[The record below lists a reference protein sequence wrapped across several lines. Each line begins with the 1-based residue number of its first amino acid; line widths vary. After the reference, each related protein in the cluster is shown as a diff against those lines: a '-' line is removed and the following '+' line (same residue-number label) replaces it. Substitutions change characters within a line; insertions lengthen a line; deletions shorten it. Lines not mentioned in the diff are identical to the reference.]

1 MTSSIQHLRSLLL
14 TAPLVMLA
22 ACGGGPTPGEEQA
35 GILQPELKAGIRM
48 TNSPHVCL
56 EEFNCV
62 RNEFGQRIRYW
73 DGKADV
79 PFELDSSRQKVK
91 WVDLNA
97 AVSALNAND
106 PLGIRILYGLDDQNT
121 SHPALRWAL
130 QPVILTQESQ
140 VFHAAQPIH
149 DKVWVVAND
158 GTLSNS
164 DTLIWQG
171 GAQANYLNK
180 VRIRRDAYTKF
191 APLEKGED
199 PRSYTFLWNDIEAL
213 HSLNGGPEFIR
224 INAIA
229 SPNVRRYENGKWY
242 EADWMHRL
250 AITALDGGDGDI
262 LTNQASSDLKDRA
275 LELGTP
281 CPPRCKKYLQ
291 HQYGQLPHSDC
302 TCP

>member
-1 MTSSIQHLRSLLL
+1 MPNHPNLL
-14 TAPLVMLA
+14 PSGSMPLA
-22 ACGGGPTPGEEQA
+22 ALLIAACFSCASPAPDGSTDGGSKNAELVATNTPH
-35 GILQPELKAGIRM
+35 LCK
-48 TNSPHVCL
+48 N
-56 EEFNCV
+56 EFNCV

-106 PLGIRILYGLDDQNT
+106 PLGIRMLYGLDDQDMNK
-121 SHPALRWAL
+121 PALRWAL
-130 QPVILTQESQ
+130 QPVFLMQESQ
-140 VFHAAQPIH
+140 VFHAAQPII

-171 GAQANYLNK
+171 GPQAEYLNK
-180 VRIRRDAYTKF
+180 VRIQRDEDTKF
-191 APLEKGED
+191 AQLVVGED
-199 PRSYTFLWNDIEAL
+199 PHSYTFLWNDIVNL
-213 HSLNGGPEFIR
+213 HGSNGSPEFIR

-229 SPNVRRYENGKWY
+229 SPNVRRYVNTKWY

-250 AITALDGGDGDI
+250 AITAVDSEEGDV
-262 LTNQASSDLKDRA
+262 LTDDPSTDLTDRA

-291 HQYGQLPHSDC
+291 HQYGQLPHSAC